1 MGEFTVVIPVKDD
14 MRVGRCLASFDEAR
28 AHPLVVMND
37 PTQEVR
43 ELVERA
49 GCDSLTLPTAGGP
62 AACEAGMQGAGTASV
77 LFMDSDCV
85 FHPGALTAFA
95 EAVGTADFVRGVTI
109 FRHHTRLQ
117 RVVARSRVRHTNMP
131 QMLFKVPLLVDRR
144 VLPKIGGYLF
154 DSRLAWTEDF
164 DLTMRVRSSGAT
176 TRVLRE
182 GVVIHDALTPL
193 RDLTSAY
200 RYGQGHRGG
209 VRLGLDGY
217 KTVSWKS
224 ALSLPW
230 GAIRRDDPTLAFY
243 DHLFNLSFTAGYKF
257 ASASE
262 GRRLDDL
269 S

>member
-1 MGEFTVVIPVKDD
+1 MGELTVVIPVRDD
-14 MRVGRCLASFDEAR
+14 VRVGRCLASFDEAR

-43 ELVERA
+43 ELVEGT
-49 GCDSLTLPTAGGP
+49 GCDSLTLPAAGGP
-62 AACEAGMQGAGTASV
+62 AACEAGMQSARTAAV

-85 FHPGALTAFA
+85 FHPGTLTSFVD
-95 EAVGTADFVRGVTI
+95 AVGTADFVRGVTI

-131 QMLFKVPLLVDRR
+131 KMLFKVPLLVDRR
-144 VLPKIGGYLF
+144 VLPRIGGYLF
-154 DSRLAWTEDF
+154 DPRLVWTEDF

-176 TRVLRE
+176 TRILRD

-217 KTVSWKS
+217 QAVSWKS
-224 ALSLPW
+224 ALRVPW
-230 GAIRRDDPTLAFY
+230 GALRRDDPVLAVY
-243 DHLFNLSFTAGYKF
+243 DHLFNLSFTAGYKL
-257 ASASE
+257 ASALE
-262 GRRLDDL
+262 GG
-269 S
+269 SQ